1 LVTVPT
7 LRPSATKDEVIAVL
21 VSALS
26 PYIGAA
32 MASASARGL
41 CERLA
46 LGDGLLSRAEV
57 ARLIDALAPGLHVFA
72 GKERTRVV
80 IDQIWS
86 AIDALGG
93 HS

>member
-1 LVTVPT
+1 MPSI
-7 LRPSATKDEVIAVL
+7 RPSATKDKVIEIL
-21 VSALS
+21 VRALS

-46 LGDGLLSRAEV
+46 LGAGSLSRAEV
-57 ARLIDALAPGLHVFA
+57 ARLIDALEPGLHVFA
-72 GKERTRVV
+72 GKEKTRVIV
-80 IDQIWS
+80 DEIWS

-93 HS
+93 YS

>member
-1 LVTVPT
+1 VPSV
-7 LRPSATKDEVIAVL
+7 RPFATKDKVIAVL
-21 VSALS
+21 VQALS

-46 LGDGLLSRAEV
+46 LGGSLSRAEV
-57 ARLIDALAPGLHVFA
+57 ARLIEALEPGLHVFA

-80 IDQIWS
+80 IDEIWR

-93 HS
+93 DP

>member
-1 LVTVPT
+1 VPSI
-7 LRPSATKDEVIAVL
+7 RPSTTKDKVIEVL
-21 VSALS
+21 VRTLS

-41 CERLA
+41 WERLA
-46 LGDGLLSRAEV
+46 LGDGPLSRAEV
-57 ARLIDALAPGLHVFA
+57 ARLIEALEPGLHVFA

-80 IDQIWS
+80 IDEIWS

-93 HS
+93 YS